1 MAWTSTALGLAV
13 GWAAGILAAPYE
25 SEQRPFEKIG
35 GVVAAFI
42 TGFALSKVDSI
53 FELWIDPARGPMIL
67 ERAFAYR
74 VLLFATS
81 FILAAVVT
89 YVGRKYVS
97 VGPDAET
104 PKPEPGDRSSSCF
117 LNTRRRLHSRTGT
130 PEQSRIDALTRLA
143 KYSQHLRRAFRRR
156 WTPTSEPSRNRPT
169 WNHTGAYGMTPR
181 RRTRR
186 RDGCWKQAP
195 RHERIGSGAPL
206 RRTRYPGL
214 VNGTERN

>member
-1 MAWTSTALGLAV
+1 MTSKSIKLASSFGFAGLIALVLFGVLICLNDLMAWTSTALGLAV

-53 FELWIDPARGPMIL
+53 FALWIDPARGPMIL
-67 ERAFAYR
+67 ESALAYR

-104 PKPEPGDRSSSCF
+104 PKPEPGDRSSS
-117 LNTRRRLHSRTGT
+117 
-130 PEQSRIDALTRLA
+130 
-143 KYSQHLRRAFRRR
+143 
-156 WTPTSEPSRNRPT
+156 
-169 WNHTGAYGMTPR
+169 
-181 RRTRR
+181 
-186 RDGCWKQAP
+186 
-195 RHERIGSGAPL
+195 
-206 RRTRYPGL
+206 
-214 VNGTERN
+214 